1 MNKFPALTETVF
13 YILLSLSEPLHGY
26 AIMQNIKTLTSE
38 RINMGAGTLY
48 GALSALVEK
57 EFIIEVKS
65 DDPSRRLYMRTEL
78 GTEILENEINR
89 LNELIENA
97 RLYFEKEV
105 KA

>member
-1 MNKFPALTETVF
+1 M
-13 YILLSLSEPLHGY
+13 
-26 AIMQNIKTLTSE
+26 
-38 RINMGAGTLY
+38 
-48 GALSALVEK
+48 EK

>member
-1 MNKFPALTETVF
+1 
-13 YILLSLSEPLHGY
+13 
-26 AIMQNIKTLTSE
+26 
-38 RINMGAGTLY
+38 
-48 GALSALVEK
+48 
-57 EFIIEVKS
+57 
-65 DDPSRRLYMRTEL
+65 MRTEL